1 MFRSFKLVN
10 NDTKIRDLT
19 DMNYM
24 LQVDHLKLGTSYS
37 FRLRIIPFA
46 VPPLA
51 APELPPPSE
60 IAVFSTLSA
69 APSQPSS
76 PILVSRARTSLKVPA
91 RLLQSF
97 RFSGYLT

>member
-24 LQVDHLKLGTSYS
+24 LQVDHLKPGTSYS

-46 VPPLA
+46 V
-51 APELPPPSE
+51 ELPPPSE